1 MGNLCS
7 TESEPF
13 SQPGRRLGSTPT
25 APASAS
31 VPASASASRKPP
43 RVGGPPRTLGGGSG
57 GGPGASQD
65 PNDARRKAA
74 EAAEARQ
81 KRNQGGKL
89 KAQLDAQ
96 RGKTDAAILKQA
108 SEEES
113 RRRDM
118 DQSTAALSH
127 N

>member
-7 TESEPF
+7 SESDPF
-13 SQPGRRLGSTPT
+13 SQPGRRLGSTPA
-25 APASAS
+25 APASVS

-57 GGPGASQD
+57 AGSASSQD
-65 PNDARRKAA
+65 PSDARRKAA

-81 KRNQGGKL
+81 KRSQGGKL
-89 KAQLDAQ
+89 TAQLNAQ

-118 DQSTAALSH
+118 DQNAAALSH